1 MVNTGAL
8 SLVALILGVL
18 ILILGF
24 YLEFKTQLLRSALTD
39 TYSLLANNQRSLDY
53 IQVHI
58 RSLLGHT
65 SQHRIRRHR
74 TRPNIFT
81 INQRVNSTS
90 SLPQI
95 PAPVYTTIP
104 RSTEDIIPNISW
116 QSSSYRLA

>member
-1 MVNTGAL
+1 
-8 SLVALILGVL
+8 VALILGVL

-39 TYSLLANNQRSLDY
+39 TYSLLANNQRSLDH

-58 RSLLGHT
+58 RSLLGQIT
-65 SQHRIRRHR
+65 QHRIRRHR
-74 TRPNIFT
+74 IRPNIFT

-95 PAPVYTTIP
+95 PAPVYTTVP
-104 RSTEDIIPNISW
+104 RSTEDIIPDISW
-116 QSSSYRLA
+116 QSFSYRLA